1 VHRSFQSV
9 EFNLKLNKSLVMIEI
24 GINNQSTKRAYLG
37 SIILFVFLMARYKFI
52 NKQKM
57 EF

>member
-1 VHRSFQSV
+1 
-9 EFNLKLNKSLVMIEI
+9 MIEI

-37 SIILFVFLMARYKFI
+37 SIILFVFLMTRYKFI